1 MFGRKKD
8 IAKKSAQNRYSRMQI
23 IIIKNFA
30 SIDCKM

>member
-8 IAKKSAQNRYSRMQI
+8 IASVQNRYSRMQI

-30 SIDCKM
+30 TIDRKM